1 MTAAAAGD
9 GHHGLH
15 AEQHDPHHHRAEA
28 DLVDKGLSEG
38 AVGPFFRG
46 ETLVTDTPA
55 SVVED

>member
-9 GHHGLH
+9 GHHSLH
-15 AEQHDPHHHRAEA
+15 AEQHDPHHRAEA

-38 AVGPFFRG
+38 AVGPFFPG

-55 SVVED
+55 LVVED